1 MIVPPQ
7 PSLTTLFTSC
17 QPSPMEDVGNQ
28 TEEWVVELGLDRG
41 PTIQPIT
48 SIKVKD
54 VFSIFR

>member
-1 MIVPPQ
+1 
-7 PSLTTLFTSC
+7 
-17 QPSPMEDVGNQ
+17 MEDAGNQ